1 MLMRQTLDYVFS
13 NAEKN
18 NPKSILQTIDNFVLE
33 SGQFLMNVGPEKG
46 EILRDHL
53 VKSKPNNVIELG
65 TFIGYSAVL
74 ISSTIGEKSK
84 LTSIDS
90 DSHSI
95 EIAKELIN
103 FAGLDDKVNFM
114 HGNAEEIIPELN
126 FNADFV
132 FIDHARKKYLSDL
145 KLLEREEIIIKNCT
159 VFADNVG
166 IFKDEMVEYFDH
178 VRNSGKY
185 QSQNFSSK
193 LEYRNNIY
201 DAVEISIKN

>member
-1 MLMRQTLDYVFS
+1 MRQTLDYVFL

-53 VKSKPNNVIELG
+53 LKSKPNNVIELG

-103 FAGLDDKVNFM
+103 FAGLDDKVNLM
-114 HGNAEEIIPELN
+114 HGSAEEIIPDLN

-132 FIDHARKKYLSDL
+132 FIDHAKKKYLSDL
-145 KLLEREEIIIKNCT
+145 KLLETEEIIIKNCT

-166 IFKDEMVEYFDH
+166 IFKDEMAEYFDH

>member
-1 MLMRQTLDYVFS
+1 MRQTLDYVFS

-33 SGQFLMNVGPEKG
+33 SDQFLMNVGPEKG

-103 FAGLDDKVNFM
+103 FAGLDDKVNLM
-114 HGNAEEIIPELN
+114 HGSAEEIIPELN

-132 FIDHARKKYLSDL
+132 FIDHAKKKYLSDL
-145 KLLEREEIIIKNCT
+145 KLLETEEIILKNCT

-166 IFKDEMVEYFDH
+166 IFKDEMAEYFDH
-178 VRNSGKY
+178 FRNSGKY

-201 DAVEISIKN
+201 LSLIHI

>member
-46 EILRDHL
+46 EILRDQL
-53 VKSKPNNVIELG
+53 LKSKPNNVIELG

-103 FAGLDDKVNFM
+103 FAGLDDKVNLM
-114 HGNAEEIIPELN
+114 HGSAEEIIPELN

-132 FIDHARKKYLSDL
+132 FIDHAKKKYLSDL
-145 KLLEREEIIIKNCT
+145 KLLETEEIILKNCI

-166 IFKDEMVEYFDH
+166 IFKDEMAEYFDH

>member
-103 FAGLDDKVNFM
+103 FAGLDDKVNLM
-114 HGNAEEIIPELN
+114 HGSAEEIIPELN
-126 FNADFV
+126 FSADFV
-132 FIDHARKKYLSDL
+132 FIDHAKKKYLSDL
-145 KLLEREEIIIKNCT
+145 KLLETEEIILKNCT

-166 IFKDEMVEYFDH
+166 IFKDEMAEYFDH

>member
-53 VKSKPNNVIELG
+53 LKSKPNNVIELG

-114 HGNAEEIIPELN
+114 HGDAEEIIPELN

-132 FIDHARKKYLSDL
+132 FIDHAKKKYLSDL
-145 KLLEREEIIIKNCT
+145 KLLETQEIIIKNCT

>member
-132 FIDHARKKYLSDL
+132 FIDHAKKKYLSDL

-201 DAVEISIKN
+201 LSLIHI

>member
-1 MLMRQTLDYVFS
+1 MRQTLDYVFS

-132 FIDHARKKYLSDL
+132 FIDHAKKKYLSDL
-145 KLLEREEIIIKNCT
+145 KLLETEEIILKNCT

>member
-1 MLMRQTLDYVFS
+1 MQQTLDYVFS

-18 NPKSILQTIDNFVLE
+18 NPKSILQTIDNFVIE

-90 DSHSI
+90 DSRSI
-95 EIAKELIN
+95 EIARELVS
-103 FAGLDDKVNFM
+103 FAGLDDKVNLM
-114 HGNAEEIIPELN
+114 HGSAEEIIPELN

-132 FIDHARKKYLSDL
+132 FIDHAKKKYFSDL
-145 KLLEREEIIIKNCT
+145 RLLETEEIIQKNCV

>member
-18 NPKSILQTIDNFVLE
+18 NPKSILQTIDNFVIE

-103 FAGLDDKVNFM
+103 FAGLDDKVNLI
-114 HGNAEEIIPELN
+114 HGSAEEIIPELN

-132 FIDHARKKYLSDL
+132 FIDHAKKKYLSDL
-145 KLLEREEIIIKNCT
+145 KLLETEEIILKNCT

>member
-1 MLMRQTLDYVFS
+1 MRQTLDYVFS

-90 DSHSI
+90 DNHSI

-103 FAGLDDKVNFM
+103 FAGLDDKVNLM
-114 HGNAEEIIPELN
+114 HGSAEEIIPDLN

-132 FIDHARKKYLSDL
+132 FIDHAKKKYLSDL

-166 IFKDEMVEYFDH
+166 IFKDEMAEYFDH

>member
-53 VKSKPNNVIELG
+53 LKSKPNNVIELG

-103 FAGLDDKVNFM
+103 FAGLDDKVNLM
-114 HGNAEEIIPELN
+114 HGSAEEIIPELN

-132 FIDHARKKYLSDL
+132 FIDHAKKKYLSDL
-145 KLLEREEIIIKNCT
+145 KLLETEEIILKNCT
-159 VFADNVG
+159 IFADNVG
-166 IFKDEMVEYFDH
+166 IFKDEMAEYFDH

>member
-1 MLMRQTLDYVFS
+1 MRQTLDYVFS

-18 NPKSILQTIDNFVLE
+18 NPKSILQTIDNFVIE

-53 VKSKPNNVIELG
+53 LKSKPNNVIELG

-103 FAGLDDKVNFM
+103 FAGLDDKVNLM
-114 HGNAEEIIPELN
+114 YGSAEEIIPELN

-132 FIDHARKKYLSDL
+132 FIDHAKKKYLSDL
-145 KLLEREEIIIKNCT
+145 KLLETEEIILKNCT

-166 IFKDEMVEYFDH
+166 IFKDEMVEYFHH

-201 DAVEISIKN
+201 DEVEISIKN

>member
-13 NAEKN
+13 NAKKN
-18 NPKSILQTIDNFVLE
+18 NPKSILQTIDKFVLE

-53 VKSKPNNVIELG
+53 LKSKPNNVIELG

-103 FAGLDDKVNFM
+103 FAGLDDKVNLM
-114 HGNAEEIIPELN
+114 HGSAEEIIPELN

-132 FIDHARKKYLSDL
+132 FIDHAKKKYLSDL
-145 KLLEREEIIIKNCT
+145 KLLETEEIILKNCT

-166 IFKDEMVEYFDH
+166 IFKDEMAEYFDH

>member
-1 MLMRQTLDYVFS
+1 MQ
-13 NAEKN
+13 
-18 NPKSILQTIDNFVLE
+18 SILQTIDNFVLE

-53 VKSKPNNVIELG
+53 LKSKPNNVIELG

-74 ISSTIGEKSK
+74 ISSSIGEKSK

-103 FAGLDDKVNFM
+103 FAGLDDKVNLM
-114 HGNAEEIIPELN
+114 HGSAEEIIPELN
-126 FNADFV
+126 FSADFV
-132 FIDHARKKYLSDL
+132 FIDHAKKKYLSDL
-145 KLLEREEIIIKNCT
+145 KLLETQEIILKNCT

-166 IFKDEMVEYFDH
+166 IFKDEMAEYFDH

>member
-53 VKSKPNNVIELG
+53 LKSKPNNVIELG

-103 FAGLDDKVNFM
+103 FAGLDDKVNLV
-114 HGNAEEIIPELN
+114 HGSAEEIIPELN
-126 FNADFV
+126 YNADFV
-132 FIDHARKKYLSDL
+132 FIDHAKKKYLSDL
-145 KLLEREEIIIKNCT
+145 KLLETEEIILKNCT

-166 IFKDEMVEYFDH
+166 IFKDEMAEYFDH

>member
-53 VKSKPNNVIELG
+53 LKSKPNNVIELG

-103 FAGLDDKVNFM
+103 FAGLDDKVNLI
-114 HGNAEEIIPELN
+114 HGSAEEIIPELN

-132 FIDHARKKYLSDL
+132 FIDHAKKKYLSDL
-145 KLLEREEIIIKNCT
+145 KLLETEEIILKNCT

-166 IFKDEMVEYFDH
+166 IFKDEMAEYFDH

>member
-13 NAEKN
+13 NAEEN

-46 EILRDHL
+46 EILSDRL

-103 FAGLDDKVNFM
+103 FAGLDDKVNLM
-114 HGNAEEIIPELN
+114 HGSAEEIIPELN

-132 FIDHARKKYLSDL
+132 FIDHAKKKYLSDL

>member
-46 EILRDHL
+46 EILREHL
-53 VKSKPNNVIELG
+53 VKSKPKNVIELG

-132 FIDHARKKYLSDL
+132 FIDHAKKKYLSDL
-145 KLLEREEIIIKNCT
+145 KLLETEEIIIKNCT

>member
-1 MLMRQTLDYVFS
+1 MRQTLDYVFS

-46 EILRDHL
+46 AILRDHL
-53 VKSKPNNVIELG
+53 LKTKPNNIIELG

-74 ISSTIGEKSK
+74 ISSTIEEKSK

-90 DSHSI
+90 DINSL

-103 FAGLDDKVNFM
+103 FAGLGNKVNLV
-114 HGNAEEIIPELN
+114 HGSAEEIIPELN
-126 FNADFV
+126 FKADFV
-132 FIDHARKKYLSDL
+132 FIDHAKKKYLSDL
-145 KLLEREEIIIKNCT
+145 KLLETGGIIHEKCT

-166 IFKDEMVEYFDH
+166 IFKDDMVEYFDH

-201 DAVEISIKN
+201 DEVEISIKN

>member
-53 VKSKPNNVIELG
+53 LKSKPNNVIELG

-103 FAGLDDKVNFM
+103 FAGLDDKVNLM
-114 HGNAEEIIPELN
+114 HGSAEEIIPELN

-132 FIDHARKKYLSDL
+132 FIDHAKKKYLSDL
-145 KLLEREEIIIKNCT
+145 KLLETEEIILKNCI

>member
-33 SGQFLMNVGPEKG
+33 SGRFLMNVGPEKG

-53 VKSKPNNVIELG
+53 LKSKPNNVIELG

-132 FIDHARKKYLSDL
+132 FIDHAKKKYLPDL
-145 KLLEREEIIIKNCT
+145 KLLETEEIILKNCI

-166 IFKDEMVEYFDH
+166 IFKEEMAEYFDH

>member
-1 MLMRQTLDYVFS
+1 MRQTLDYVFS

-103 FAGLDDKVNFM
+103 FAGLDDKVNLM
-114 HGNAEEIIPELN
+114 HGSAEEIIPELN

-132 FIDHARKKYLSDL
+132 FIDHAKKKYLSDL

-201 DAVEISIKN
+201 DEVEISIKN

>member
-53 VKSKPNNVIELG
+53 LKSKPNHVIELG

-103 FAGLDDKVNFM
+103 FAGLDDKVNLM
-114 HGNAEEIIPELN
+114 HGSAEEIIPELN

-132 FIDHARKKYLSDL
+132 FIDHAKKKYLSDL
-145 KLLEREEIIIKNCT
+145 KLLETQEIILKNCT

-166 IFKDEMVEYFDH
+166 IFKDEMAEYFDH

>member
-53 VKSKPNNVIELG
+53 LKSKPNNVIELG

-132 FIDHARKKYLSDL
+132 FIDHAKKKYLSDL
-145 KLLEREEIIIKNCT
+145 KLLETEEIILKNCT

>member
-103 FAGLDDKVNFM
+103 FAGLDDKVNLM
-114 HGNAEEIIPELN
+114 HGSAEEIIPELN

-132 FIDHARKKYLSDL
+132 FIDHAKKKYLSDL
-145 KLLEREEIIIKNCT
+145 KLLETEEIILKNCT

-166 IFKDEMVEYFDH
+166 IFKDEMAEYLDH

>member
-1 MLMRQTLDYVFS
+1 MLMQQTLDYVFS

-46 EILRDHL
+46 EILRDNL

-103 FAGLDDKVNFM
+103 FAGLDDKVNLM
-114 HGNAEEIIPELN
+114 HGSAEEIIPELN

-132 FIDHARKKYLSDL
+132 FIDHAKKKYLSDL

>member
-103 FAGLDDKVNFM
+103 FAGLDDKVNLM
-114 HGNAEEIIPELN
+114 HGSAEEIIPELN

-132 FIDHARKKYLSDL
+132 FIDHAKKKYLSDL
-145 KLLEREEIIIKNCT
+145 KLLETEEIILKNCT

-166 IFKDEMVEYFDH
+166 IFKDEMAEYFDH

>member
-13 NAEKN
+13 NAKKN

-53 VKSKPNNVIELG
+53 LKSKPNNVIELG

-132 FIDHARKKYLSDL
+132 FIDHAKKKYLSDL

-166 IFKDEMVEYFDH
+166 IFKDEMAEYFDH

>member
-132 FIDHARKKYLSDL
+132 FIDHAKKKYLSDL

-178 VRNSGKY
+178 VRDSGKY

>member
-1 MLMRQTLDYVFS
+1 MRQTLDYVFS

-18 NPKSILQTIDNFVLE
+18 NPKLILQTIDNFVLE

-114 HGNAEEIIPELN
+114 HGNAEEIIPKLN

-132 FIDHARKKYLSDL
+132 FIDHAKKKYLSDL

-166 IFKDEMVEYFDH
+166 IFKDEMVEYLHH

-185 QSQNFSSK
+185 HSQNFSSK

>member
-13 NAEKN
+13 NAKKN

-132 FIDHARKKYLSDL
+132 FIDHAKKKYLSDL

>member
-90 DSHSI
+90 DNHSI

-103 FAGLDDKVNFM
+103 FAGLDDKVNLM
-114 HGNAEEIIPELN
+114 HGSAEEIIPDLN

-132 FIDHARKKYLSDL
+132 FIDHAKKKYLSDL
-145 KLLEREEIIIKNCT
+145 KLLETEEIILKNCT

-166 IFKDEMVEYFDH
+166 IFKDEMAEYFDH

>member
-132 FIDHARKKYLSDL
+132 FIDHAKKKYLSDL
-145 KLLEREEIIIKNCT
+145 KLLETEEIIIKNCT
-159 VFADNVG
+159 IFADNVG

>member
-103 FAGLDDKVNFM
+103 FAGLDDKVNLM

-132 FIDHARKKYLSDL
+132 FIDHAKKKYLSDL
-145 KLLEREEIIIKNCT
+145 KLLETEEIILKNCT

>member
-1 MLMRQTLDYVFS
+1 MLMQQTLDYVFS
-13 NAEKN
+13 NAEKS

-46 EILRDHL
+46 VILRDHL
-53 VKSKPNNVIELG
+53 LKTKPNNVIELG

-74 ISSTIGEKSK
+74 ISSTIEEKSK

-90 DSHSI
+90 DIHSV

-103 FAGLDDKVNFM
+103 FAGLGNKVNLV
-114 HGNAEEIIPELN
+114 HGSAEEIIPELN
-126 FNADFV
+126 FKADFV
-132 FIDHARKKYLSDL
+132 FIDHAKKKYLSDL
-145 KLLEREEIIIKNCT
+145 KLLETEGIIHKNCT

-166 IFKDEMVEYFDH
+166 IFKDEMLEYFDH

-185 QSQNFSSK
+185 QSQNISSK

-201 DAVEISIKN
+201 DEVEISIKS

>member
-103 FAGLDDKVNFM
+103 FAGLDDKVNLM
-114 HGNAEEIIPELN
+114 HGSAEEIIPELN

-132 FIDHARKKYLSDL
+132 FIDHAKKKYLSDL